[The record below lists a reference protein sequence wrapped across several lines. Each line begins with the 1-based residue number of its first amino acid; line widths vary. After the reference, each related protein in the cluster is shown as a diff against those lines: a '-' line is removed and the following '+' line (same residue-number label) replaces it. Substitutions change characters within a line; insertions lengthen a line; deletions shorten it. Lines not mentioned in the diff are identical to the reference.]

1 MELNRSLINEP
12 PAWNDSVTKWLEDF
26 PVYLRHDFLSP
37 HSHKLH
43 VQPGIELNLTLEGQG
58 TFVVDNQILKQSPGQ
73 LLIFPGNMPH
83 QVYID
88 PSRLYTRMV
97 VLIDD
102 SKLSSILPDQEAFRF
117 PDISCHQFKLQP
129 DTYMSI
135 KQLLFVMHREMR
147 ERKVGWQQMLAAG
160 LMNLAVTIRR
170 SMETETAQQGG
181 RSSARRRQGDDPIK
195 LLCAYIDMHL
205 HEDLTLK
212 KMAGLFQFSPDHLIR
227 TFKKEKGMTYHKYV
241 LLQRIFESKRLLLQ
255 YPEMTLTDIA
265 YQVGFA
271 SSSQFS
277 KTFKSVNGLTPS
289 EYRNHSSS

>member
-1 MELNRSLINEP
+1 
-12 PAWNDSVTKWLEDF
+12 
-26 PVYLRHDFLSP
+26 
-37 HSHKLH
+37 
-43 VQPGIELNLTLEGQG
+43 
-58 TFVVDNQILKQSPGQ
+58 
-73 LLIFPGNMPH
+73 
-83 QVYID
+83 
-88 PSRLYTRMV
+88 MV

-102 SKLSSILPDQEAFRF
+102 RKLSSILPDQESFRF
-117 PDISCHQFKLQP
+117 PDVSCHQFKLQP

-160 LMNLAVTIRR
+160 LMNLAVIIRR
-170 SMETETAQQGG
+170 GLETETVQQSGH
-181 RSSARRRQGDDPIK
+181 SSRRRHGEDPIK
-195 LLCAYIDMHL
+195 QLCAYIDMHL

-212 KMAGLFQFSPDHLIR
+212 KIAGLFQFSPDHLIR
-227 TFKKEKGMTYHKYV
+227 TFKREKGMTYHQYV
-241 LLQRIFESKRLLLQ
+241 LLQRIFESKRMLLQ

-289 EYRNHSSS
+289 DFRNHSCS